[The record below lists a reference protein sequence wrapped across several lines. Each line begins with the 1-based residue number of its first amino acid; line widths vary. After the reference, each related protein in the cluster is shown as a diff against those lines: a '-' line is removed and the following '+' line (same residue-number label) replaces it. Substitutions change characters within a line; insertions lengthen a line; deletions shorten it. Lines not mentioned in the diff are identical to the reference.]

1 MVTTDS
7 GGCRDEEADQG
18 AAYGGRERGGGRGT
32 GEVRGAG
39 PRPVVLSPFR
49 PALLLL
55 AGVVILVAGCT
66 VSGREAPPEPPD
78 PRPLGGAVDFSADQA
93 KALWE
98 AEEAKVR
105 ACMRERG
112 HRYLSPGHR
121 EGSPAATAS
130 PYALLRPAGAE
141 SDGYG
146 MSAEYLAGPPA
157 DPNEDHLAG
166 LSEEEEQIWRRA
178 LLGEEENDH
187 EVLSRGRAVAG
198 YDTQSCVGAARAELY
213 GPEWPDLYYA
223 MAELSHEVIE
233 LTRES
238 GGFRGAEALWAS
250 CMAERGSPTGR
261 WRIRA
266 GRSGSCCP
274 RGWLRR
280 PPGSGSGNWPARTW
294 NASWKRGFT
303 RRWNVPNKKS
313 NNPSEPKRGWS
324 WNASNKPNGA
334 LLNDPMLA
342 ESNRIRNGG

>member
-198 YDTQSCVGAARAELY
+198 YDAQSCVGAARAELY

-250 CMAERGSPTGR
+250 CMAERGLAYRSLEDPR
-261 WRIRA
+261 REIRELLSEGVAPQAA
-266 GRSGSCCP
+266 GERE
-274 RGWLRR
+274 REL
-280 PPGSGSGNWPARTW
+280 ARTDLECQLETGLHEEVER
-294 NASWKRGFT
+294 AQQEVEQSIGAEARLELERLEQAKRGALE
-303 RRWNVPNKKS
+303 RSNVGR
-313 NNPSEPKRGWS
+313 E
-324 WNASNKPNGA
+324 
-334 LLNDPMLA
+334 
-342 ESNRIRNGG
+342 